1 LGQNQIV
8 PALLE
13 GTLGNIQESGFLSR
27 AALAEALG
35 NVGRNGNGRT
45 TQLVRQPKLLL
56 CGKRIAVTINR

>member
-8 PALLE
+8 PALFE
-13 GTLGNIQESGFLSR
+13 GTLRNIEESGFVSR

-45 TQLVRQPKLLL
+45 TQLVRQPKLLPF
-56 CGKRIAVTINR
+56 GKVTINR